1 MVEYII
7 RQKIYDSFYWKQECF
22 GLTAELLVEKG
33 VELKYVRLSTCFALH
48 MRGAWNA
55 CWDLSALQKIR
66 LVHLTRFIGARKS
79 YDGALSKRTLSPGCA
94 LQAGGMYGDP
104 QKPAEFLCLIL
115 KMLQIQPDKDII
127 IEFIKDEEFKYL
139 RLLGGDVMV
148 VGGHGRSWLPE
159 K

>member
-1 MVEYII
+1 
-7 RQKIYDSFYWKQECF
+7 
-22 GLTAELLVEKG
+22 
-33 VELKYVRLSTCFALH
+33 
-48 MRGAWNA
+48 
-55 CWDLSALQKIR
+55 
-66 LVHLTRFIGARKS
+66 
-79 YDGALSKRTLSPGCA
+79 
-94 LQAGGMYGDP
+94 MYGDP

>member
-33 VELKYVRLSTCFALH
+33 VELKYVRLGACFELG
-48 MRGAWNA
+48 MRGACNVFG
-55 CWDLSALQKIR
+55 ALFAIRITR
-66 LVHLTRFIGARKS
+66 LVHLTRFVGACQS
-79 YDGALSKRTLSPGCA
+79 SDDALANGILLLGFP

-104 QKPAEFLCLIL
+104 QKPAEFLCLTL

-148 VGGHGRSWLPE
+148 FGGCGRSRLPE
-159 K
+159 R

>member
-1 MVEYII
+1 MDVVPAPRVVLCSLCDICVTLVALPPYSLPQNMVEYII

-79 YDGALSKRTLSPGCA
+79 YDGALSKRTLLTGLPPAGRRHVRRPSETRRVPLPHPENA
-94 LQAGGMYGDP
+94 PNTSLQ
-104 QKPAEFLCLIL
+104 
-115 KMLQIQPDKDII
+115 
-127 IEFIKDEEFKYL
+127 
-139 RLLGGDVMV
+139 
-148 VGGHGRSWLPE
+148 
-159 K
+159 